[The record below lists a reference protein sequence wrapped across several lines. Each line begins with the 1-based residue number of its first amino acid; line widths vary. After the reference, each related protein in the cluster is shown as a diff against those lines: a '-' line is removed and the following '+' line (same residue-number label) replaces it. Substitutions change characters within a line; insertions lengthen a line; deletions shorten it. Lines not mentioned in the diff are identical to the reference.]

1 MLVNADIRE
10 NFAVEVLNPKKQ
22 KQAKEAF
29 NKKLK
34 TWNETLR

>member
-1 MLVNADIRE
+1 MLVNADTRE
-10 NFAVEVLNPKKQ
+10 NFAVEEVNLKKQ
-22 KQAKEAF
+22 KQAKETF